1 MKAELEKQLL
11 EKYPKIFRQKDLPP
25 SQSLICFGLECGD
38 GWYKIIDALCRSI
51 QNYVDGIIDM
61 ARIRKDESINPEEL
75 QVEAVQVKEKYAG
88 LRFYTAGHDD
98 IVQGMIDMAETLS
111 FMTCEYCG
119 KDGKMRGHGWLF
131 TACDEC
137 EEKRMKGDVI

>member
-1 MKAELEKQLL
+1 MNEENTKKLL
-11 EKYPKIFRQKDLPP
+11 EKYPKIFIQHTLPMTETCMCW
-25 SQSLICFGLECGD
+25 LFECGD

-51 QNYVDGIIDM
+51 QNYIDGITEM
-61 ARIRKDESINPEEL
+61 ERIRNTGVKLEEL
-75 QVEAVQVKEKYAG
+75 QVEAVQVKEKFAG

-119 KDGKMRGHGWLF
+119 KDGKVRGTGWLF
-131 TACDEC
+131 TCCEEC
-137 EEKRMKGDVI
+137 EEKRQKGDVI